1 MLRDRIPSVMKRRP
15 IIVLALIAVVSLGA
29 YYAWPGGDTNAAT
42 AAGGQQRG
50 GGGFGP
56 GGFGGGGGPRL
67 PMTVEMG
74 EVKRADMVASIQVVG
89 NLIGLQTVE
98 ATPKT
103 SGRLESVAVHLG
115 DHVRRGQMIAKV
127 EDREITEQVK
137 QAQAAYDV
145 SVATIRQR
153 QADLTL
159 AQTNLDRSRTLYE
172 RQLIPK
178 QTLDDTDARYQ
189 SAAAQVELA
198 NAQSAQAKSRL
209 EELTINLANTV
220 IASPLTGVV
229 AKRVLDP
236 GAWVTP
242 SSAFVSVVD
251 ISVVRLVASIVE
263 RDVRLVTAG
272 LSADVEVDAYP
283 GEKFAGT
290 VAHVAPVLDPATRTA
305 QIEVE
310 IQNPDSRLKPGMYAR
325 VTFITQRHEGVLVV
339 PLVALADLGGKR
351 GVYVS
356 SSGEQGNVAHFQ
368 EVEVGLMDQD
378 LVEVTSGVSEGQ
390 AIVTTGAGALR
401 EGDIILLPGQSA
413 GSGGASGAGGRSQ
426 GQGQSGGRRP
436 GGQGAPPPGGGA
448 RPQG

>member
-1 MLRDRIPSVMKRRP
+1 MLRDRIPSVVRRRP
-15 IIVLALIAVVSLGA
+15 VIVLALIAIVSLGA
-29 YYAWPGGDTNAAT
+29 YYAWPGGDTSAAT
-42 AAGGQQRG
+42 AGGAGGGQQRG
-50 GGGFGP
+50 GGGPGGGF

-103 SGRLESVAVHLG
+103 SGRLASVAVHLG
-115 DHVRRGQMIAKV
+115 DRVRRGQMIAKV
-127 EDREITEQVK
+127 EDGEITEQVK

-145 SVATIRQR
+145 SVATIHQR
-153 QADLTL
+153 EADLTL
-159 AQTNLDRSRTLYE
+159 AKTNQERSRNLYD

-189 SAAAQVELA
+189 AALAQLDLA
-198 NAQSAQAKSRL
+198 NAQSAQARARL
-209 EELTINLANTV
+209 EELSINLANTV
-220 IASPLTGVV
+220 IASPLSGVV

-251 ISVVRLVASIVE
+251 ISVVRLVASVVE
-263 RDVRLVTAG
+263 KDVRLVTPG
-272 LSADVEVDAYP
+272 LPADVEVDAFP

-290 VAHVAPVLDPATRTA
+290 VAHVAPVLDPATRSA

-325 VTFITQRHEGVLVV
+325 VTFVTQRHEGVLVV

-351 GVYVS
+351 GVFVS
-356 SSGEQGNVAHFQ
+356 SPGEQGNVAHFL
-368 EVEVGLMDQD
+368 EVEVGLMDRD
-378 LVEVTSGVSEGQ
+378 LVEVTSGVTEGQ
-390 AIVTTGAGALR
+390 AIVTTGAAALR

-413 GSGGASGAGGRSQ
+413 GGAGAGGGGSRGQ
-426 GQGQSGGRRP
+426 GQGAGRRP
-436 GGQGAPPPGGGA
+436 GGQGAPPG
-448 RPQG
+448 

>member
-1 MLRDRIPSVMKRRP
+1 MLRDHIPSVVRRRP
-15 IIVLALIAVVSLGA
+15 VVVLALIAVVSLGA
-29 YYAWPGGDTNAAT
+29 FYAWPGGDSDASP
-42 AAGGQQRG
+42 AGGSSRSQQRG
-50 GGGFGP
+50 GF
-56 GGFGGGGGPRL
+56 GFGGGGGPRL
-67 PMTVEMG
+67 PMTVELA
-74 EVKRADMVASIQVVG
+74 EVERGDMVASIQVVG

-115 DHVRRGQMIAKV
+115 DRVQKGQMIAKV

-159 AQTNLDRSRTLYE
+159 AQTNLERSRTLYE

-189 SAAAQVELA
+189 SAAAQLDLA
-198 NAQSAQAKSRL
+198 NAQSAQARARL
-209 EELTINLANTV
+209 EELSINLANTV
-220 IASPLTGVV
+220 IASPLSGVV

-242 SSAFVSVVD
+242 SSSFVSVVD

-263 RDVRLVTAG
+263 KDVRFVTAG
-272 LSADVEVDAYP
+272 MPADVEVDAFP
-283 GEKFAGT
+283 GEKFTGT

-310 IQNPDSRLKPGMYAR
+310 IQNPDFRLKPGMYAR

-351 GVYVS
+351 GVYLPS
-356 SSGEQGNVAHFQ
+356 PGDQGNTAHFQ
-368 EVEVGLMDQD
+368 EVEVGLMDRD
-378 LVEVTSGVSEGQ
+378 LVEVRSGVSEGQ
-390 AIVTTGAGALR
+390 TIVTTGAAALR
-401 EGDIILLPGQSA
+401 EGDIILLPGESDNTGDT
-413 GSGGASGAGGRSQ
+413 GSGSNRGQTQGGQ
-426 GQGQSGGRRP
+426 RRP
-436 GGQGAPPPGGGA
+436 SGQGAPSG
-448 RPQG
+448 